1 MLSNLKSHIN
11 KERESLL
18 IYMRDDLSGLNV
30 MQEKMDQ
37 ACAQEEGDQ
46 YFFNNNNNNNNNI
59 YIYMQGHR
67 LQPTP

>member
-37 ACAQEEGDQ
+37 AWAQEEGDQ
-46 YFFNNNNNNNNNI
+46 YFFNNI
-59 YIYMQGHR
+59 YIYIYIKHYF
-67 LQPTP
+67 TNIVNYNI

>member
-18 IYMRDDLSGLNV
+18 IYMCDDLSGLNV

-37 ACAQEEGDQ
+37 AWAQEEGDQ
-46 YFFNNNNNNNNNI
+46 YFFNNI
-59 YIYMQGHR
+59 YIYIYIYKT
-67 LQPTP
+67 LFY

>member
-30 MQEKMDQ
+30 MQERMDE

-46 YFFNNNNNNNNNI
+46 YFFNLYI
-59 YIYMQGHR
+59 YI
-67 LQPTP
+67 